1 VVTVVDTPEVE
12 RKLAQGVQLLEV
24 LPAGDFRKEHLPGAR
39 NIPIGDLTREVAAR
53 DLDPDRPVIVYC
65 YDTECDLSARAAAR
79 LEAFGFRSVF
89 DYRGSKTAWLAMD
102 KPAEGTVPDAVRAG
116 ALARPATTCPAGS
129 TLAELPPA
137 GPGGVVLVVGD
148 DDVVL
153 GAIRPDEVPPD
164 GDATALDVAQP
175 GPTSVRPSITVDE
188 LARSMDEAGEQ
199 HVVVS
204 TLDGVLI
211 GIVERADLEVDR

>member
-1 VVTVVDTPEVE
+1 VDTNEVE
-12 RKLAQGVQLLEV
+12 RRLAQGVQLLEV
-24 LPAGDFRKEHLPGAR
+24 LPDDAFRKEHLPGAR
-39 NIPIGDLTREVAAR
+39 NIPMADLTREVAER

-102 KPAEGTVPDAVRAG
+102 KPAEGSVPDAVRAG
-116 ALARPATTCPAGS
+116 TLARPAATCGPGTPLADLPA
-129 TLAELPPA
+129 A
-137 GPGGVVLVVGD
+137 GPGGVVLVVGED
-148 DDVVL
+148 GVVL
-153 GAIRPDEVPPD
+153 GAIRPDEVPTD
-164 GDATALDVAQP
+164 GAASALDVAQP

-188 LARSMDEAGEQ
+188 LARSMDRAGEE

-204 TLDGVLI
+204 TLDGVLV